1 MSLDYGVDKFIGY
14 VKGLSYTPGGYLLLD
29 NQIFKILKAS
39 KKNSLI
45 EGKVGQIVSANKN
58 ELVLQLKDGQV
69 NLLEVQ
75 KQGKSR
81 MSYKD
86 FVNGNKNILNQIL
99 K

>member
-1 MSLDYGVDKFIGY
+1 M
-14 VKGLSYTPGGYLLLD
+14 LLD

-39 KKNSLI
+39 KKNSFV
-45 EGKVGQIVSANKN
+45 EKEVGQIVSADKN
-58 ELVLQLKDGQV
+58 GLVLQLKDGQV

-75 KQGKSR
+75 KQGKGR